1 MQATTLEEIW
11 GPIEEG
17 MLPAMTINLHT
28 WMDAPSKSLPQVKDF
43 NICVASGEPY
53 VFPS

>member
-1 MQATTLEEIW
+1 VQATISEEIR

-17 MLPAMTINLHT
+17 LLPAMTVNLHT
-28 WMDAPSKSLPQVKDF
+28 WMDAPSKSLPEVKDF
-43 NICVASGEPY
+43 NICVAGGEPC

>member
-1 MQATTLEEIW
+1 MQATTSEEIW

-17 MLPAMTINLHT
+17 LLLAMTINLHT
-28 WMDAPSKSLPQVKDF
+28 WIDAPSKFLPQIKDF
-43 NICVASGEPY
+43 NICVASSEPC